1 MLGRAGKTGFAQ
13 ESDRHPVLRGSVVS
27 GSAIGYITP
36 NGMLAG
42 RQQEIHAERDRKWE
56 ATRQQRRIR
65 RRVKNDAQES
75 RVSGLVVCFIVG
87 VCQRH
92 SARFW
97 RLSTPPSS
105 QSGVHN
111 SEGQFK

>member
-42 RQQEIHAERDRKWE
+42 RQQEIHAERDRKRE
-56 ATRQQRRIR
+56 ATRRQRRIR
-65 RRVKNDAQES
+65 RRVKNDAQP
-75 RVSGLVVCFIVG
+75 G
-87 VCQRH
+87 
-92 SARFW
+92 
-97 RLSTPPSS
+97 
-105 QSGVHN
+105 
-111 SEGQFK
+111 K